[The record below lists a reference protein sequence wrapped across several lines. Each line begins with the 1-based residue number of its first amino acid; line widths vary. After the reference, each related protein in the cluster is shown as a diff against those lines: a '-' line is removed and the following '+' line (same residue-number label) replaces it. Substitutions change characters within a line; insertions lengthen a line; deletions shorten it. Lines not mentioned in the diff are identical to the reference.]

1 MYKRQVIRACN
12 SVDRVSD
19 SGPDGRGFNSRH
31 AYDILRKKYS
41 EKMLVYY
48 FYYGITRFRK
58 IGAVMVSTL

>member
-1 MYKRQVIRACN
+1 
-12 SVDRVSD
+12 VDRVSD